1 MDECTKGGFPVKKR
15 LVSFLLAL
23 TVLLSLAGGAH
34 ALTDLSVYATAR
46 FSHYFNCYSGPGTY
60 YYRANEG
67 KATYG
72 GGGVARVY
80 GVAGDWVMIGYQAS
94 GGYYRIG
101 YIEKSAMDIIYDV
114 QGTINYNLTF
124 SSVPAWAASDCTL
137 TDDPIINNAAILS
150 IPRGT
155 KMTALG
161 TMGTGWTYVEIM
173 GTSSLMRG
181 FIRSGNV
188 TYTDPGP
195 GTGTP
200 SYPGPAVT
208 SQTGPAPTAR
218 PAATAAPQQIPN
230 TYYHDPNKGA
240 YLPSYQIVRFTS
252 GADVYSGPGKTYYRA
267 NGGKA
272 RMGGGN
278 CRLFGVE
285 GGWALIG
292 YELSSGAYRIG
303 YVDVNTV
310 PRIGLGIPYLDL
322 QYESKTV
329 LYDTYL
335 TDDIYKYYPNL
346 LILHQGTWVTFLGLC
361 QGTEGLWA
369 YVEAS
374 STSGTMRG
382 FIPAAALGY

>member
-1 MDECTKGGFPVKKR
+1 M
-15 LVSFLLAL
+15 AL
-23 TVLLSLAGGAH
+23 TVLLSLTGGAH

-46 FSHYFNCYSGPGTY
+46 FSHYFDCYSGPGTY

-80 GVAGDWVMIGYQAS
+80 GVTGDWVMIGYQAS

-101 YIEKSAMDIIYDV
+101 YIQKSAMDIIYDV

-124 SSVPAWAASDCTL
+124 SPVTVWAANDCTL

-155 KMTALG
+155 TMTALG
-161 TMGTGWTYVEIM
+161 TMGSGWTYVEIM

-181 FIRSGNV
+181 FIRSGSVAYSN
-188 TYTDPGP
+188 PGP
-195 GTGTP
+195 GTQ
-200 SYPGPAVT
+200 SKPGAVVT

-218 PAATAAPQQIPN
+218 PAATNPPVVPN
-230 TYYHDPNKGA
+230 TYYHNPNKGA
-240 YLPSYQIVRFTS
+240 YLPAYQIVRFPT

-303 YVDVNTV
+303 YVDVNAV

-322 QYESKTV
+322 QYETKTV

-335 TDDIYKYYPNL
+335 TDDIFIYYPDL
-346 LILHQGTWVTFLGLC
+346 LILHQGVRVTFLGLC

-369 YVEAS
+369 YVEAA

-382 FIPAAALGY
+382 FIPAAAIGY